1 MIKVNHFMS
10 DELGKMVGDELG
22 SELWQKG
29 MMNEIRRYPNEIPC
43 ENGEIPSVIIPKCG
57 GFEKVEWGF
66 TAGMSCLVPKAPG
79 EIEIRNALHF
89 PASATLALLSLL
101 YDEGT
106 TNGKSIS
113 LTLHIP
119 ENADK
124 FREYLNRALQ
134 KLPNVHAAT
143 VSLPAVKGSINT
155 GSDQFTGGSSVA
167 SCVGAQV
174 VDVGR
179 IQFSAKLQSG
189 SFKVG
194 DIAAIT
200 DGDLNVIARYCPI
213 LDLSNAA
220 GQDISSTEGCGT
232 TFGAYIAV
240 WFPPNSEF
248 DSLYIV
254 NEGNPVFTPARMPEK
269 PTLSPKNSKAVSS
282 QSSVS
287 SADFVIENGVLK
299 KYTGKGGNVVIPDGV
314 TSIGDSAFEDCEG
327 LTGITIP
334 DSVES
339 IGDDAFSGC
348 ESLTSI
354 TIPNSVTSIGDGAFT
369 KCNGLADQKG
379 FVIIHGVLYGY
390 FGEDSSVIIPNNVT
404 GISYGA
410 FNWCTNLTNIT
421 IPNSVTEICD
431 YAFSFCNSLTSIT
444 IPNSVKSI
452 GDEAFAG
459 CEKLTTIFIPKSVV
473 TIGDGAFQ
481 GCEGLADRNGFVIV
495 RGVLYDYF
503 GEDSSV
509 IIPNGVTG
517 IGRWAFNCC
526 DSMTDVTIPDSVASI
541 GDWAFDSCENLT
553 NITIPNG
560 VTNIGDWAFKGC
572 GSLTSIT
579 IPDSVESIGDEA
591 FDGCESL
598 TIVTIPKR
606 LEGAFKNC
614 KSIKKINYADGSTS
628 VLAPASTLEK
638 AALSPKNSKAVS
650 SQSSVSSDD
659 FVIENGV
666 LKKYTGKGGNVVIPD
681 GVTSIGED
689 AFNRCRRSGF
699 ITPDGVCVDGVVV
712 VDKLKE
718 LSSVT
723 IPDSVMSIGRRAFYE
738 YESLT
743 DINIPGS
750 VTSIGKE
757 AFCGC
762 ISLKNIILPNGI
774 NDIDDYTFHKCKNL
788 TSITIP
794 NSVTRI
800 GDGAFE
806 CCESLTNITI
816 PDSVKSIGDSAF
828 SLCKSL
834 TSITIH
840 DSVESI
846 SDFAFYGCGS
856 LTSVIIPNSV
866 TSIGKWAFNRCG
878 SLTSITI
885 SDSVESIG
893 DEAFDGCKNLT
904 SITIPKRLESAFK
917 DCKSI
922 KKINYTDDANRT
934 GEDGGIV
941 PGGAKSGKTEK
952 ADSGSKKQ
960 SYIARIEHEQTGGW
974 HQYTVILQPGLNY
987 SWDAIIANADS
998 MADADLAPIMNI
1010 QLQTAWGVSKD
1021 LIKAYKNSGY
1031 RFSETNELTED
1042 EGNMLCI
1049 GGISDALGCPT
1060 MITWFNQIY
1069 AFGITTEKERSDEQ
1083 IRKYAETIV
1092 AKRFGE
1098 SAVQADDSDEEET
1111 SSAGSTDSIGSYRI
1125 KKVTQCR
1132 TEAGENGMFPQGDSE
1147 DDAMAMMDLLMG
1159 IRKYWRI
1166 YRYEIELDSAPLKWK
1181 DCLRAATNMMYLDML
1196 PEHFTYGCGKLETQ
1210 PEKDI
1215 TNSFFNIADCDLRL
1229 VPELK
1234 NESDFVAVR
1243 GSSLNLDADIKVYF
1257 HNGKKLI
1264 TLYAPIADKEQI
1276 QEYAETKLCRVLAVE
1291 ISGKDTKKEKTPAS
1305 AADTGKTVPSKI
1317 PVSSDDFVIENRVL
1331 KKYTGK
1337 GGSVIIPNGVT
1348 RIGDSAFEERESLTS
1363 ITIPDGVTSLGHTA
1377 FKKCTSL
1384 TEVTIPSSVTSIGIY
1399 AFSGCESLTSIT
1411 IPDSV
1416 ESIGHGAFCD
1426 CAGLADQNGFVIV
1439 RGVLDGYFGEDS
1451 NVVIPSGVTDISRWA
1466 FRGRKSLTSII
1477 IPDSVT
1483 SIGDYAFYDCRS
1495 LTSIVLP
1502 NSVTSIGESAFMTCI
1517 SLTSIAIPDS
1527 VTSIGDEA
1535 FIRCKGLADQKGF
1548 VIVRNVL
1555 YDYFGDDRNVVIPN
1569 GVTRIGSWAFNKC
1582 KNLTSITIPDSVT
1595 TIDDEAFD
1603 DCESLTSVTIPKRL
1617 KGALLE
1623 GAFKNCKSIKKITYT
1638 GNSFWKKLFKK

>member
-101 YDEGT
+101 YDEGA
-106 TNGKSIS
+106 TNAKSIS

-119 ENADK
+119 ENAGK
-124 FREYLNRALQ
+124 FKDYLSRALQ

-143 VSLPAVKGSINT
+143 VSLPAVKDSINT

-220 GQDISSTEGCGT
+220 GQDISATEGCGT

-269 PTLSPKNSKAVSS
+269 PTLNSKNSNVVPNKIPA
-282 QSSVS
+282 S
-287 SADFVIENGVLK
+287 SA
-299 KYTGKGGNVVIPDGV
+299 
-314 TSIGDSAFEDCEG
+314 
-327 LTGITIP
+327 
-334 DSVES
+334 
-339 IGDDAFSGC
+339 
-348 ESLTSI
+348 
-354 TIPNSVTSIGDGAFT
+354 
-369 KCNGLADQKG
+369 
-379 FVIIHGVLYGY
+379 
-390 FGEDSSVIIPNNVT
+390 
-404 GISYGA
+404 
-410 FNWCTNLTNIT
+410 
-421 IPNSVTEICD
+421 
-431 YAFSFCNSLTSIT
+431 
-444 IPNSVKSI
+444 
-452 GDEAFAG
+452 
-459 CEKLTTIFIPKSVV
+459 
-473 TIGDGAFQ
+473 
-481 GCEGLADRNGFVIV
+481 
-495 RGVLYDYF
+495 
-503 GEDSSV
+503 
-509 IIPNGVTG
+509 
-517 IGRWAFNCC
+517 
-526 DSMTDVTIPDSVASI
+526 
-541 GDWAFDSCENLT
+541 
-553 NITIPNG
+553 
-560 VTNIGDWAFKGC
+560 
-572 GSLTSIT
+572 
-579 IPDSVESIGDEA
+579 
-591 FDGCESL
+591 
-598 TIVTIPKR
+598 
-606 LEGAFKNC
+606 
-614 KSIKKINYADGSTS
+614 
-628 VLAPASTLEK
+628 
-638 AALSPKNSKAVS
+638 
-650 SQSSVSSDD
+650 D

-723 IPDSVMSIGRRAFYE
+723 IPDSVMSIGRCAFYE

-774 NDIDDYTFHKCKNL
+774 NNIDDYTFHKCKNL

-885 SDSVESIG
+885 PNSVTTIG
-893 DEAFDGCKNLT
+893 DKVFDGCESLT

-917 DCKSI
+917 DCRSI

-941 PGGAKSGKTEK
+941 PGGAKSGKTKK
-952 ADSGSKKQ
+952 AGSESKKQ

-1083 IRKYAETIV
+1083 IRRYAETIV

-1098 SAVQADDSDEEET
+1098 SAVQADAPDEEEN
-1111 SSAGSTDSIGSYRI
+1111 SSAGSTDTIGSYRI

-1159 IRKYWRI
+1159 IRKYRCI

-1196 PEHFTYGCGKLETQ
+1196 PEHFTYGCGKLEAQ

-1243 GSSLNLDADIKVYF
+1243 GSSLNLDVDIKVYF

-1291 ISGKDTKKEKTPAS
+1291 ISGKDTKKERAPAS
-1305 AADTGKTVPSKI
+1305 AADTGKAVPSKI
-1317 PVSSDDFVIENRVL
+1317 PVSSDDFVIENGVL
-1331 KKYTGK
+1331 KKYTGA
-1337 GGSVIIPNGVT
+1337 GGNVIIPNGVT
-1348 RIGDSAFEERESLTS
+1348 RIDDRAFWGCIDLKSITIPDSVTSIGYGAFYGCIFLTRVTIPSSVINIGEEAFYNCLSLADSKGFIIVRGILYGYLGNDTNVAIPKNVKVISSSAFEEREKL
-1363 ITIPDGVTSLGHTA
+1363 IRVNIPNSVTRIGFWA
-1377 FKKCTSL
+1377 FKSCT
-1384 TEVTIPSSVTSIGIY
+1384 
-1399 AFSGCESLTSIT
+1399 SLTSIT

-1416 ESIGHGAFCD
+1416 
-1426 CAGLADQNGFVIV
+1426 
-1439 RGVLDGYFGEDS
+1439 
-1451 NVVIPSGVTDISRWA
+1451 TDIS
-1466 FRGRKSLTSII
+1466 F
-1477 IPDSVT
+1477 
-1483 SIGDYAFYDCRS
+1483 
-1495 LTSIVLP
+1495 
-1502 NSVTSIGESAFMTCI
+1502 SAF
-1517 SLTSIAIPDS
+1517 D
-1527 VTSIGDEA
+1527 G
-1535 FIRCKGLADQKGF
+1535 
-1548 VIVRNVL
+1548 
-1555 YDYFGDDRNVVIPN
+1555 
-1569 GVTRIGSWAFNKC
+1569 
-1582 KNLTSITIPDSVT
+1582 
-1595 TIDDEAFD
+1595 
-1603 DCESLTSVTIPKRL
+1603 CENLTSVTIPKRL
-1617 KGALLE
+1617 EAEFEDYK
-1623 GAFKNCKSIKKITYT
+1623 FIKEIKYSDDT